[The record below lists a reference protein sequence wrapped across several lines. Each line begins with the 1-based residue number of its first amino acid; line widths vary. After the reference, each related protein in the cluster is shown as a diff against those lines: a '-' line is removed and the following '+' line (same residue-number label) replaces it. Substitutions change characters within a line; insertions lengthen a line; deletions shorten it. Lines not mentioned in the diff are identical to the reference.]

1 MFKGIIF
8 KEWIKLR
15 WFLVIYAVFAL
26 LDLGYI
32 FLKVRHDIIFN
43 EANSYWYGVL
53 FMGHQY
59 FRFLK
64 YIPLA
69 GGIVVAVAQFFPETV
84 NKRIKLTFHLP
95 RKEDA
100 MLLTMTGYGATC
112 LLVVYL
118 LVFGLFLL
126 LCALFFPAEITAAA
140 AVSLVPWFLAGLAA
154 YFLGA
159 LIILEPV
166 WLYRFLYLVAAG
178 AFVPFFLKAGVSGS
192 YAPLLFPLAILVALL
207 SISLLFSGYRFR
219 KGEM

>member
-1 MFKGIIF
+1 MLKGIIF

-15 WFLVIYAVFAL
+15 WFLVIYAAFAL

-32 FLKVRHDIIFN
+32 FLKVRHDILFN
-43 EANSYWYGVL
+43 EANSYWYGIL
-53 FMGHQY
+53 FMGYQY
-59 FRFLK
+59 FRFIK

-69 GGIVVAVAQFFPETV
+69 GGIMVAVAQFFPETV
-84 NKRIKLTFHLP
+84 NKRVKLTFHLP

-100 MLLTMTGYGATC
+100 MLLTMTGFGAGS

-118 LVFGLFLL
+118 IVFGLFLL
-126 LCALFFPAEITAAA
+126 GSTLFFPAEITIAAA
-140 AVSLVPWFLAGLAA
+140 ITLVPWFLCGLAA

-159 LIILEPV
+159 LVILEPV
-166 WLYRFLYLVAAG
+166 WRYRFLYFAAAG
-178 AFVPFFLKAGVSGS
+178 AFLPFFLKPGVSGS
-192 YAPLLFPLAILVALL
+192 YAPLLLPLALVVALL